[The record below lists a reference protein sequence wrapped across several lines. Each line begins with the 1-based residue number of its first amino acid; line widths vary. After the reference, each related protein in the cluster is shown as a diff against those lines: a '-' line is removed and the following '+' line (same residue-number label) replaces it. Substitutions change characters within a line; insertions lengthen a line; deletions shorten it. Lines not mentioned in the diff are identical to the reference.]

1 MKTLKPALLVSI
13 VLLVV
18 CGLVY
23 PLVLTGVSQVA
34 FKDKANGSMI
44 EVNGVKVGS
53 ELIGQSFTDARFFKG
68 RVSSVNYNTYTKEDL
83 VPDKDGNASYGGVSS
98 GSFNYGATNP
108 ELHDRVQKDIEKFL
122 KDNPTVKREDIP
134 TDLLTASGSGL
145 DPNISPASAKIQIPA
160 IAKASGIS
168 ESKLRKIVDDNTS
181 KKLFGVLGEDRVNVL
196 KVNVE
201 VAKILGLI

>member
-1 MKTLKPALLVSI
+1 M
-13 VLLVV
+13 
-18 CGLVY
+18 
-23 PLVLTGVSQVA
+23 
-34 FKDKANGSMI
+34 
-44 EVNGVKVGS
+44 
-53 ELIGQSFTDARFFKG
+53 
-68 RVSSVNYNTYTKEDL
+68 
-83 VPDKDGNASYGGVSS
+83 
-98 GSFNYGATNP
+98 
-108 ELHDRVQKDIEKFL
+108 QKDIEKFL

-168 ESKLRKIVDDNTS
+168 ESKLQKIVDDNTS

>member
-68 RVSSVNYNTYTKEDL
+68 RVSS
-83 VPDKDGNASYGGVSS
+83 

-108 ELHDRVQKDIEKFL
+108 ELHDRVLKDIKQFL
-122 KDNPTVKREDIP
+122 KDNPTVKKEDIP

-160 IAKASGIS
+160 VSKASGIS
-168 ESKLRKIVDDNTS
+168 ESKLQKIVDDNTS

>member
-1 MKTLKPALLVSI
+1 MKTLKPALLVSL

-23 PLVLTGVSQVA
+23 PLALTGVSQVA
-34 FKDKANGSMI
+34 FRDKANGSMI

-53 ELIGQSFTDARFFKG
+53 ELIGQNFTDTRFFKG
-68 RVSSVNYNTYTKEDL
+68 RVSSINYNTYTKEDL
-83 VPDKDGNASYGGVSS
+83 KPDKDGNASYGGVSS

-108 ELHDRVQKDIEKFL
+108 ELRDRVQKDIEKFL
-122 KDNPTVKREDIP
+122 KDNPTVKKGDIP

-145 DPNISPASAKIQIPA
+145 DPNVSPASAKVQIPA
-160 IAKASGIS
+160 VAKASGIS
-168 ESKLRKIVDDNTS
+168 ESKLQKIVDDNTS

-196 KVNVE
+196 KVNIE
-201 VAKILGLI
+201 VAKILGLV

>member
-1 MKTLKPALLVSI
+1 MKTLKQALLVSI

-98 GSFNYGATNP
+98 GSFNYGAT
-108 ELHDRVQKDIEKFL
+108 ELHDRVQKDIEQFL

-168 ESKLRKIVDDNTS
+168 ESKLQKIVDDNTS